1 MSQRETVSTQQEFT
15 DLVLLGEKIVNTDFT
30 FNMAIGAMHDF
41 PADRTIIFVNCT
53 FKSVSI
59 QMQRQSIVS
68 FKQCRFERLQV
79 GDAGVPVLL
88 ELIDSVIPSIT
99 FHNGAYSDYF
109 KISRCIIDQIS
120 FSERGP
126 KSLAISN
133 ATKIGQLIF
142 NGVQAGLDILSITDS
157 EIADLLIE
165 YSNVSNQFI
174 IKTELPIN
182 SVRIYSSEFNDLLIK
197 ALISELIIEGDGVRS
212 YTIKRLT
219 LLKAAQ
225 NNNSSITFT
234 RMLFNELDLT
244 GFVYASQFVMTDIII
259 SNLTTRGAKVSSALF
274 NNIAI
279 TKSLVS

>member
-1 MSQRETVSTQQEFT
+1 MSQRKTVTTQQEFT
-15 DLVLLGEKIVNTDFT
+15 DLVLLGERITNTDFT

-88 ELIDSVIPSIT
+88 ELIDSVVPSIT
-99 FHNGAYSDYF
+99 FHNGAYSDYL

-126 KSLAISN
+126 KSLAIEN

-142 NGVQAGLDILSITDS
+142 NGVQAGLDTISITDS
-157 EIADLLIE
+157 EITDLFME
-165 YSNVSNQFI
+165 YTTVSNQFTI
-174 IKTELPIN
+174 RTELPIDT
-182 SVRIYSSEFNDLLIK
+182 VKIYSCEINDFSIK
-197 ALISELIIEGDGVRS
+197 ALISDILIEGDGVKK
-212 YTIKRLT
+212 YIIKRLT
-219 LLKAAQ
+219 LSKAAQ
-225 NNNSSITFT
+225 NTNSKTTFNKIDFVT
-234 RMLFNELDLT
+234 LDLT
-244 GFVYASQFVMTDIII
+244 GFIYEPHFIMSEVVIT
-259 SNLTTRGAKVSSALF
+259 NLITRGSKLTNTTL
-274 NNIAI
+274 NNISI
-279 TKSLVS
+279 IKSIYS

>member
-1 MSQRETVSTQQEFT
+1 MSQRKTVTTQQEFT
-15 DLVLLGEKIVNTDFT
+15 DLVLLGERITNTDFT

-79 GDAGVPVLL
+79 GEAGVPVLL
-88 ELIDSVIPSIT
+88 ELIDSVVLSIT

-142 NGVQAGLDILSITDS
+142 NGVQAGLDTISITDS
-157 EIADLLIE
+157 EIADVFME
-165 YSNVSNQFI
+165 YTKVSNQFT

-182 SVRIYSSEFNDLLIK
+182 TVKIYSSEFNDFLIK
-197 ALISELIIEGDGVRS
+197 ALVSELLIEGDGVRT
-212 YTIKRLT
+212 YNINRLT
-219 LLKAAQ
+219 LSKAAQ
-225 NNNSSITFT
+225 HANSNIKFNRVDFT
-234 RMLFNELDLT
+234 TLDLT
-244 GFVYASQFVMTDIII
+244 TFVYKSQFTMSEITI
-259 SNLTTRGAKVSSALF
+259 SDMVLTKAKLTNISF
-274 NNIAI
+274 NNVSINR
-279 TKSLVS
+279 SLSA